1 METFETERL
10 IIRPWTMN
18 DAEAMYNY
26 AKSDV
31 VGPMAGWKPH
41 TSIEETKAILELF
54 IKENETWA
62 LVSKENNKIIGSIG
76 LHHKERLQTKS
87 EYEIGYVLEE
97 QSWGQ
102 GIIVEAC
109 KKILEYAFV
118 TKKIDRITIAH
129 FPFNTQSKRVI
140 EKLKFKYQTRIEK
153 NWKRY
158 DGVVLD
164 EELYLLTRQ
173 EYLNQL

>member
-41 TSIEETKAILELF
+41 TSIEETKAILELLV
-54 IKENETWA
+54 KEGEAWA

-76 LHHKERLQTKS
+76 LHHEERLQTKS

-109 KKILEYAFV
+109 KKNLGIRFCY
-118 TKKIDRITIAH
+118 KK
-129 FPFNTQSKRVI
+129 N
-140 EKLKFKYQTRIEK
+140 
-153 NWKRY
+153 
-158 DGVVLD
+158 
-164 EELYLLTRQ
+164 
-173 EYLNQL
+173 